1 MLDSSVIRPRRG
13 IGRIENAEGNSQN
26 VQKKEMDEQNDGDK
40 AITCSE
46 NFRQYLLNSTLHGL
60 RYVGE
65 TQISVFE
72 R

>member
-1 MLDSSVIRPRRG
+1 MLDSSIIRPRRG
-13 IGRIENAEGNSQN
+13 IGRTELTEGKPLKI
-26 VQKKEMDEQNDGDK
+26 QKQEMDEQNGEK

-46 NFRQYLLNSTLHGL
+46 NFRHYLLNSTLHGL

-65 TQISVFE
+65 TKISVFE